1 MRYTLLLLLQCGA
14 PVALSE
20 TSVERGLCVPTGK
33 ELDSAQVALREPITP
48 GSYVHVVEVHGRRGR
63 IDSPG
68 CGWLSLM

>member
-1 MRYTLLLLLQCGA
+1 VRD
-14 PVALSE
+14 VALELVGVGSA
-20 TSVERGLCVPTGK
+20 RLCVLTGK